1 MNEKINAKEYVE
13 FANSTASG
21 PSCDVDLFLTR
32 VRELK
37 TNGCDVTKLITGAMG
52 LSAESGEFM
61 EIVKK
66 VLWQGKPYNEDNIEH
81 LKIELSDCFWY
92 IALICEALGTS
103 FEEIMEIN
111 YNKLIKRYPDKK
123 FTVHHSENRDP
134 NDR

>member
-61 EIVKK
+61 EIVRKFYGK
-66 VLWQGKPYNEDNIEH
+66 VSHIMKIILNI
-81 LKIELSDCFWY
+81 LKL
-92 IALICEALGTS
+92 
-103 FEEIMEIN
+103 N
-111 YNKLIKRYPDKK
+111 
-123 FTVHHSENRDP
+123 
-134 NDR
+134 